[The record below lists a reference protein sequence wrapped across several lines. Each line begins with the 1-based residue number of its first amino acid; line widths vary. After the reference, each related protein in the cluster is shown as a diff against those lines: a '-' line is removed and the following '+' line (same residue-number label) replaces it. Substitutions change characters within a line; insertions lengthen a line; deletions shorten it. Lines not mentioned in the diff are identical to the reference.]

1 MPTIITVTID
11 ADGQVEVEATG
22 TRDCEELRRVIDAAL
37 TTLETPSMRL
47 HAAGEDEEMTS
58 MTTDAKPIPIRV
70 MYDGAGQV
78 VDLAGAADAVKW
90 FAQLWAGGNFDCG
103 PQDYE
108 YMVKE
113 AVSLLDVARELPSS
127 KTPLHRG

>member
-1 MPTIITVTID
+1 
-11 ADGQVEVEATG
+11 
-22 TRDCEELRRVIDAAL
+22 
-37 TTLETPSMRL
+37 
-47 HAAGEDEEMTS
+47 
-58 MTTDAKPIPIRV
+58 

-90 FAQLWAGGNFDCG
+90 FAQLWARGNFDCG

-113 AVSLLDVARELPSS
+113 AVPLLDVAREKAPSQ
-127 KTPLHRG
+127 

>member
-1 MPTIITVTID
+1 M
-11 ADGQVEVEATG
+11 TG
-22 TRDCEELRRVIDAAL
+22 
-37 TTLETPSMRL
+37 
-47 HAAGEDEEMTS
+47 
-58 MTTDAKPIPIRV
+58 DAKPKPTQIRV
-70 MYDGAGQV
+70 IYGGAGQV

-113 AVSLLDVARELPSS
+113 AVTLLDVARDVAN
-127 KTPLHRG
+127 KRGIC